1 MCSDTVLNASSD
13 LCPRGNVDGSP
24 RIVTGIKYF
33 VTVPIPG
40 LGVKILRSDLLSV
53 IERHD
58 GVGLYRHDGVE
69 TIISPRYGGG
79 SCGHQSGL
87 VWIWQQSLGV
97 ILIRKPS
104 RTPPVDIGVVRLHD
118 GDQDPRVVHKAVH
131 QVGGHSRHQDT
142 ILECANKTRPTKIF
156 PLAV

>member
-1 MCSDTVLNASSD
+1 MCTVLNAYSD
-13 LCPRGNVDGSP
+13 LSPRGNVDGSP
-24 RIVTGIKYF
+24 RIVTGIKYL
-33 VTVPIPG
+33 VAISIPG
-40 LGVKILRSDLLSV
+40 LRVKILRPDLLPV
-53 IERHD
+53 IEGHD
-58 GVGLYRHDGVE
+58 CVGLYRDNGVK

-79 SCGHQSGL
+79 PCGHQPGL